1 MENTLLLKGS
11 SDKSTVSFGG
21 SNGKVIGKLI
31 IDNEVLRF
39 EGNADESAKIF
50 VNLVLSEFNKKK

>member
-1 MENTLLLKGS
+1 MENNLLLKGS
-11 SDKSTVSFGG
+11 IDKPAVSFNN
-21 SNGKVIGKLI
+21 SNGEVVGKFI

-50 VNLVLSEFNKKK
+50 VDLVLSKFNKKK